1 MVVTFG
7 ETTQMH
13 KFRKVARQW
22 YLKGVAIEEKTSRN
36 HVGNTLT
43 VLLVTS
49 PVMKGQWRLRRKRKH
64 QWEPYNEC
72 WNPPRRFKPN
82 LWCLFVEIF
91 WYSCH
96 VPWMWS
102 MVKLNENRVK
112 NIKPFK
118 FICWKAVTRH
128 LATNSYSRNSWYD
141 RNVDN
146 RIYR

>member
-49 PVMKGQWRLRRKRKH
+49 PVMKGQ
-64 QWEPYNEC
+64 
-72 WNPPRRFKPN
+72 
-82 LWCLFVEIF
+82 
-91 WYSCH
+91 
-96 VPWMWS
+96 
-102 MVKLNENRVK
+102 
-112 NIKPFK
+112 
-118 FICWKAVTRH
+118 
-128 LATNSYSRNSWYD
+128 
-141 RNVDN
+141 
-146 RIYR
+146 